1 MKKIVVFLMF
11 FVHLGFAQDAI
22 IPKDQMN
29 SIRYEYNWKEEAFL
43 IINYRYPQDYC
54 PYENYEELD
63 KTYAWLTDKV
73 YGKIDLTN
81 IRNIYVYE
89 DKLAAK
95 PILDFT
101 THYDDVGH
109 YFLKNFFDKKGNCIG
124 LLIINSQGA
133 YKYIIGDY
141 SSKDIIN
148 ITEALKIKE

>member
-1 MKKIVVFLMF
+1 MKQLIIVFALLSQMS
-11 FVHLGFAQDAI
+11 FAQEKV

-29 SIRYEYNWKEEAFL
+29 SIRYEYNWKEEEFL
-43 IINYRYPQDYC
+43 IINYRFPQDYC
-54 PYENYEELD
+54 PYENYEELE
-63 KTYAWLTDKV
+63 KTYTWLTNKV
-73 YGKIDLTN
+73 YSKVDMTHN
-81 IRNIYVYE
+81 RNIYVYG

-101 THYDDVGH
+101 THYDDIGH

-124 LLIINSQGA
+124 LLIINSKGA

-148 ITEALKIKE
+148 ITEALKIK